1 MRNNSFLRK
10 MMRIINLKICACL
23 DSSVS
28 LATKI
33 IVQFS
38 ELDFCRSTTQIRIF
52 KPFMIY
58 IFIELNYR
66 QILLKYFQFKKLY
79 HIQKRLFLLN
89 LWFCN
94 EPLNDIFVSKE
105 ILKLFLDICT
115 IKIRDR
121 IFRFVWE
128 VAKFLAL
135 DK

>member
-1 MRNNSFLRK
+1 
-10 MMRIINLKICACL
+10 
-23 DSSVS
+23 
-28 LATKI
+28 
-33 IVQFS
+33 
-38 ELDFCRSTTQIRIF
+38 
-52 KPFMIY
+52 MIAHT
-58 IFIELNYR
+58 
-66 QILLKYFQFKKLY
+66 ILLKYFQFKKLH

-105 ILKLFLDICT
+105 ILKSFLDICT